1 MSGFLSKALTF
12 HLQDIS
18 KQWDP
23 VTRIDLNSFAPS
35 YSSPNGCYV
44 AEPWNKRAP

>member
-12 HLQDIS
+12 HPQDIN

-23 VTRIDLNSFAPS
+23 MTRIDLNNLA
-35 YSSPNGCYV
+35 SSLSSLYGCC
-44 AEPWNKRAP
+44 AADP

>member
-12 HLQDIS
+12 HLLDIN

-23 VTRIDLNSFAPS
+23 MTRIDLNFAPS
-35 YSSPNGCYV
+35 PSSPNGSKN
-44 AEPWNKRAP
+44 ANP

>member
-12 HLQDIS
+12 HLQDIN

-23 VTRIDLNSFAPS
+23 MTRIDLNNLDSSLPS
-35 YSSPNGCYV
+35 LYCCYV
-44 AEPWNKRAP
+44 ADP